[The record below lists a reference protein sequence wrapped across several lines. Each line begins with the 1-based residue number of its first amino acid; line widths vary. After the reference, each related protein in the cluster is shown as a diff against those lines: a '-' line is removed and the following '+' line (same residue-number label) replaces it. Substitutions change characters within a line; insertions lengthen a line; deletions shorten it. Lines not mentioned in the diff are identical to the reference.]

1 MLRFIFKMKKAEKS
15 RKRRF
20 ALSNFCFR
28 VFTTYTVK
36 TNKFMKN
43 KIFVIITLSF
53 FMSFNLLSAQVKM
66 YANLSYRL
74 IQDVRDGKDVSKML
88 DSLQNVEPDV
98 LVKELESDLDKM
110 AFWINVYN
118 AHIQIILGENP
129 EKFEDR
135 GTFFKEKQFYIAC
148 QHLSFEDVEHGI
160 IRNSKAPLGLG
171 YLPAWFPGKYERK
184 MRTSDADGRVHFALN
199 CGAKSCPPVAAYD
212 YRRMNEQ
219 LNLISEQYLD
229 NHSTYKKE
237 ENVVYVPRLLQ
248 WFSADFGWFKGG
260 KRKFLAKH
268 GAIPEGTKPKMKFND
283 YDWTLLL
290 DNFTE
295 V

>member
-1 MLRFIFKMKKAEKS
+1 MKIPSFLMLI
-15 RKRRF
+15 
-20 ALSNFCFR
+20 ALFLINSSTLFGQ
-28 VFTTYTVK
+28 VK
-36 TNKFMKN
+36 T
-43 KIFVIITLSF
+43 
-53 FMSFNLLSAQVKM
+53 

-74 IQDVRDGKDVSKML
+74 IQDVRNDKDVSQML

-98 LVKELESDLDKM
+98 LVKELDNDEAKL

-118 AHIQIILGENP
+118 AHIQIILGKNP
-129 EKFEDR
+129 EKFDDR

-148 QHLSFEDVEHGI
+148 QHLSFEEVEHGI
-160 IRNSKAPLGLG
+160 IRRTKAPLGLG

-184 MRTSDADGRVHFALN
+184 MRTSGADGRVHFALN

-219 LNLISEQYLD
+219 LNLISEQYLN

-237 ENVVYVPRLLQ
+237 ENVVYIPRLLQ
-248 WFSADFGWFKGG
+248 WFSADFGWFKSG

-268 GAIPEGTKPKMKFND
+268 GAIPEGTKPKMKFNE

>member
-1 MLRFIFKMKKAEKS
+1 MKIQIISSLIALFLISEQPIFGQA
-15 RKRRF
+15 
-20 ALSNFCFR
+20 
-28 VFTTYTVK
+28 K
-36 TNKFMKN
+36 T
-43 KIFVIITLSF
+43 
-53 FMSFNLLSAQVKM
+53 

-74 IQDVRDGKDVSKML
+74 IQDVRADKDVSKML
-88 DSLQNVEPDV
+88 DSLQNVEPDI
-98 LVKELESDLDKM
+98 LAKELDDDESKL
-110 AFWINVYN
+110 AFWINIYN
-118 AHIQIILGENP
+118 AHIQIILGKNP
-129 EKFEDR
+129 EKFDDR
-135 GTFFKEKQFYIAC
+135 GTFFKVPQFYIAC

-160 IRNSKAPLGLG
+160 IRRTKAPLGLG

-184 MRTSDADGRVHFALN
+184 MRTSKADGRVHFALN

-212 YRRMNEQ
+212 YRRMDEQ
-219 LNLISEQYLD
+219 LDLISEQYLN

-248 WFSADFGWFKGG
+248 WFSADFGWFKSG
-260 KRKFLAKH
+260 KRKFLTKH
-268 GAIPEGTKPKMKFND
+268 GAIPKGAKPKMKFND

>member
-1 MLRFIFKMKKAEKS
+1 MKINIFS
-15 RKRRF
+15 
-20 ALSNFCFR
+20 
-28 VFTTYTVK
+28 FT
-36 TNKFMKN
+36 
-43 KIFVIITLSF
+43 IILFLAFSTTS
-53 FMSFNLLSAQVKM
+53 SAQIKT

-74 IQDVRDGKDVSKML
+74 IQDIRDGKDVSKML

-110 AFWINVYN
+110 AFWINIYN
-118 AHIQIILGENP
+118 AHIQIILGKNP

-160 IRNSKAPLGLG
+160 IRSSKAPLGLG

-184 MRTSDADGRVHFALN
+184 MRTSNADGRVHFALN

-219 LNLISEQYLD
+219 LNLISEQYLN
-229 NHSTYKKE
+229 NHSSYNEE
-237 ENVVYVPRLLQ
+237 ENVVNVPRLLQ
-248 WFSADFGWFKGG
+248 WFSADFGWFKSG

-268 GAIPEGTKPKMKFND
+268 GAIPEGSKPKIKFNE

-290 DNFTE
+290 DNYTE